1 MLDKGYSRACVF
13 NVQPLF
19 NCNSLSV
26 KGFGLLRNFINIHG
40 PGAPKGLMVMEQG
53 EKEQEG
59 WLEFSHSK
67 NRYYQ
72 FQRLCVVVIGADVA
86 GFLSVRSFLC
96 AIGKC
101 SPFLKLTLML

>member
-1 MLDKGYSRACVF
+1 MLDKGYSKACVF

-40 PGAPKGLMVMEQG
+40 PGAPKGVMVIEGG
-53 EKEQEG
+53 EGAGGVVGVFTFKKS
-59 WLEFSHSK
+59 LLSISK
-67 NRYYQ
+67 AVR
-72 FQRLCVVVIGADVA
+72 GADVA
-86 GFLSVRSFLC
+86 AGFISVRSFLY